1 LIIRSNKI
9 RQNKPK
15 RALYEVY
22 LTDVFGP
29 IIPLE
34 HVHDLEDYLQ
44 RSIKAQ
50 EIVSEELGYED
61 LTSMLA
67 IFKKGIEAGEKH
79 DKESEAFKRYV
90 ELEDHVAKVAYESGE
105 MPFPLEDDVKKT
117 LQRLREAMGRIMIFS
132 SSAVETTQAG
142 MKSVGLDDL
151 IEAYYSSSDP
161 DLGSKF
167 KSHAYETIA
176 RKSNITPDKMCYI
189 TDSPQEAEAAVEAS
203 VGRVYLI
210 DRDSSAKGKRGEYY
224 LINDYGLVVKQTI
237 E

>member
-44 RSIKAQ
+44 RSIK
-50 EIVSEELGYED
+50 E
-61 LTSMLA
+61 
-67 IFKKGIEAGEKH
+67 KGIEAGEKH